1 MLKLASRTSHWFYI
15 TCFSLAFAG
24 CTVGEE
30 RNDVPDEK
38 NADVED
44 ARIVGGVDADI
55 ADLPWQISM
64 QTQNGFHFCGGT
76 VLNAEWILT
85 AGHCV
90 DGTAAN
96 SIRVVAGFTK
106 QSQSASGQIREVAEI
121 ISYPGYV
128 SPEQG
133 KDAALLRLATPLDLS
148 DPLVAAIDLVTDADA
163 AAGLTDPGVISTV
176 SGWGTLRSGGS
187 SPDTLQ
193 RVDIPLLSNE
203 DVQAAYTSETITAD
217 QLGAGII
224 GVGGVDA
231 CQGDSGGPLVV
242 PNADGT
248 GYKLAG
254 IVSWGY
260 GCADRRYPGLYGRVS
275 SFATW
280 IQDTVGVVDPGPDPD
295 PEPQPPTTDILLEEA
310 NLSGKRGE
318 WTDFTVQIPAGTSAL
333 EVITFGGTGDVDLYL
348 APYLPT
354 TSSYECR
361 SYRSK
366 NDEACTIQNPAEGE
380 WYVSLRGYRNYNGA
394 NVTAR
399 ALP

>member
-1 MLKLASRTSHWFYI
+1 MLKLASRTSKWFYI
-15 TCFSLAFAG
+15 ASISMAMGG
-24 CTVGEE
+24 CTVGND
-30 RNDVPDEK
+30 RNDVADEK

-44 ARIVGGVDADI
+44 ARIVGGADADI

-64 QTQNGFHFCGGT
+64 QTQDGFHFCGGT
-76 VLNAEWILT
+76 ILNAEWILS

-90 DGTAAN
+90 DGTDPG
-96 SIRVVAGFTK
+96 SVRIVAGFTK
-106 QSQSASGQIREVAEI
+106 QSQLASGQIRQVTEI

-133 KDAALLRLATPLDLS
+133 KDASLLHLASPLDLS
-148 DPLVAAIDLVTDADA
+148 DPLVSAIELVTEADA

-176 SGWGTLRSGGS
+176 SGWGTLRSNGS

-193 RVDIPLLSNE
+193 RVDIPLLSNA
-203 DVQAAYTSETITAD
+203 DVQASYTNETITDD

-280 IQDTVGVVDPGPDPD
+280 ITDTAGAGDSTDPD
-295 PEPQPPTTDILLEEA
+295 PKPEPPTTDKLLEET
-310 NLSGKRGE
+310 NLSGKRSE
-318 WTDFTVQIPAGTSAL
+318 WTDFTVQVPAGASAL
-333 EVITFGGTGDVDLYL
+333 EVITFGGTGDVDLYV
-348 APYLPT
+348 APFLPT
-354 TSSYECR
+354 TSQYECR

-399 ALP
+399 AVP